1 MVSEGVSI
9 MMGSVCKEGRKEQ
22 ISAWEGARVI
32 NLGAPQ
38 GEFPFSIGRAWKGT
52 IRVLSITQGSG
63 RSCHPDQY
71 LP

>member
-1 MVSEGVSI
+1 MSV

-32 NLGAPQ
+32 NLGAAQ
-38 GEFPFSIGRAWKGT
+38 GGFPFSIGRAWKGT
-52 IRVLSITQGSG
+52 VSILSITQASG